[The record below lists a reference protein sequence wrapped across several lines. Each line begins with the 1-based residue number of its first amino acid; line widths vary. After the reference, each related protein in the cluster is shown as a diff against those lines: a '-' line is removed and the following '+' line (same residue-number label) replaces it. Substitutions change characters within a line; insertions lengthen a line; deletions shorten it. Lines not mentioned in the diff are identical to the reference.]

1 MIRAKRATKAF
12 MGRRFSPSFVSPMK
26 DEPIIQTKGLTKS
39 YGPHIAL
46 DDLNISIP
54 HGATGLLGQN
64 GAGKSTFLKTIL
76 GLIQATSGE
85 GNVLGFD
92 IRTQGVEIRQRI
104 GYMPEYDALNP
115 DMDAIHQVRYSGELL
130 GMNPVVAMNRAH
142 EALQFVGMGEQR
154 YREISSFSTGMKQA
168 TKLACAIIH
177 DPDLLIADEPSN
189 GLDTK
194 AREFMISTL
203 NTMVHEGNRSV
214 LMASHLME
222 DVEQV
227 CENILLLH
235 KGSLAAQGKIE
246 DLKAIDKEIEIH
258 VWGGATPLE
267 QKLKDQGFRVRR
279 EGRVMRI
286 AHTEEDTT
294 THILR
299 AAAEVGAQVRRMHE
313 YEASLEDLFLAIMD
327 NLGYAVK
334 SSDDLLRTPAE
345 ARRVDAPESMGGSGA

>member
-1 MIRAKRATKAF
+1 MEDDRIIHTKA
-12 MGRRFSPSFVSPMK
+12 
-26 DEPIIQTKGLTKS
+26 LTKS
-39 YGPHIAL
+39 YGPHVAL
-46 DDLNISIP
+46 DSLDISIP
-54 HGATGLLGQN
+54 RGPTGLLGQN

-85 GNVLGFD
+85 GTVLGYD
-92 IRTQGVEIRQRI
+92 IRHQGVEIRQRI

-115 DMDAIHQVRYSGELL
+115 YMDAIHQVRYSGELL
-130 GMNPVVAMNRAH
+130 GMNPVLAMNRAH
-142 EALQFVGMGEQR
+142 EALQFVGIGEQR

-203 NTMVHEGNRSV
+203 NTMVNDGQRSV
-214 LMASHLME
+214 LMASHLMD
-222 DVEQV
+222 DVERV
-227 CENILLLH
+227 CENIILLH
-235 KGSLAAQGKIE
+235 KGKLAAQGKIR
-246 DLKAIDKEIEIH
+246 DLKAIDREIEIH

-267 QKLKDQGFRVRR
+267 QRLIDQGFRVRR

-286 AHTEEDTT
+286 AHTVDDTA

-299 AAAEVGAQVRRMHE
+299 AAAEVGAQIRRMHE

-327 NLGYAVK
+327 NLGYTVK
-334 SSDDLLRTPAE
+334 SSDDLLRSPME
-345 ARRVDAPESMGGSGA
+345 AKRVDAPESLGGGAS